1 MKILLI
7 AATQAEIAPFYKN
20 LNFLEEEV
28 NILGD
33 FQLKVLITG
42 AGMVATTYQL
52 TKSLHYFRPDLLLN
66 VGIAG
71 SIDPLILRKSL
82 VNVTSD
88 HFFAFGA
95 EHHDAFLAAS
105 QIGLQPKHFDTLES
119 IPFPDNISKLIEK
132 FSSIQ
137 AVKGITVQTVHGQ
150 EQSILKMKRLN
161 PEAQIESMEGAAVF
175 YVGLQEQ
182 IPVVQIRSI
191 SNPVEPRN
199 REGWDLEGSIAVLN
213 DFLILLF
220 KS

>member
-1 MKILLI
+1 MNILLI
-7 AATQAEIAPFYKN
+7 AATQAEIARFCKHI
-20 LNFLEEEV
+20 NFLEDEV
-28 NILGD
+28 KILGD
-33 FQLKVLITG
+33 LRLKVLITG

-71 SIDPLILRKSL
+71 SIDPEITRKSL
-82 VNVTSD
+82 VNVTRD

-95 EHHDAFLAAS
+95 EHHEAFLPAS
-105 QIGLQPKHFDTLES
+105 QIGLQSEKFDMLES
-119 IPFPDNISKLIEK
+119 IPLTNKISKLLEK
-132 FSSIQ
+132 FNAIPK
-137 AVKGITVQTVHGQ
+137 VNGITVQTVHGE
-150 EQSILKMKRLN
+150 EQSILKLKRLN
-161 PEAQIESMEGAAVF
+161 PSAQIESMEGAAVM

-182 IPVVQIRSI
+182 IPVIQLRSI

-213 DFLILLF
+213 DFLIQLF